1 MPCPFCWCTLSPD
14 CLKINLLISYLC
26 KAVSLSPLA
35 TFYPLNLG
43 LDSPFDRKLIWKT
56 STYLCSS
63 LPASSTISPTHFV
76 CPRTLSIST
85 KLWNSSVMISAFGAF
100 LPGNAFNLLLSGLNP
115 KALLKH
121 FSKLL
126 PVIKWIQQEEV
137 TWLEEW
143 EVRSFEF
150 LIWDPCYLA
159 FWWAAF
165 HFSFV
170 NQSLSVT
177 FTSNCF
183 IADLSCMVSSKL
195 SFKFQL
201 KYNVLK

>member
-1 MPCPFCWCTLSPD
+1 MQSSFPYLLLPHSILWILGWIVLSTGNTNFLFERP
-14 CLKINLLISYLC
+14 
-26 KAVSLSPLA
+26 VSLPISAHL
-35 TFYPLNLG
+35 YL
-43 LDSPFDRKLIWKT
+43 PFPPT
-56 STYLCSS
+56 
-63 LPASSTISPTHFV
+63 SPTHFV
-76 CPRTLSIST
+76 CPRTPTILT
-85 KLWNSSVMISAFGAF
+85 KLWDSSVLISAFGAF

-115 KALLKH
+115 EALLKH

-137 TWLEEW
+137 TWPEER

-159 FWWAAF
+159 FWLAAF

-177 FTSNCF
+177 FTRNCF
-183 IADLSCMVSSKL
+183 IADLSCMVSSFI